1 MRKLDFVL
9 VGCGRAGAMHLP
21 HILNYGR
28 LKAVID
34 IDEEK
39 GIAWAKNN
47 NCLYFIDLE
56 DFIKEGFRADIVVI
70 CSPNY
75 HHFYPARFALLNKM
89 NVLIEKPMVLSLTH
103 SDRLIKY
110 AEKSNLQIFTVMQN
124 RFNPAVVAVKKAL
137 DKGDFGKLFS
147 IQINC
152 FWNRNSDYYSDDWH
166 GTKLMDGGILFTQFS
181 HFIDL
186 LIWFFGMPDLVKGV
200 ANKVAHGKEMEIDDQ
215 GAAILQW
222 KNGLIGTIQYS
233 VNAFEQN
240 REGSITIMGE
250 HGMAK
255 IGGTYLNQ
263 IDYQFMKGAP
273 LVVKQKNNHANDYGT
288 YKGSMSNHGEVYKS
302 MANNLLKGKPYYTSP
317 FEAKQII
324 TLIKKIMKSNRK

>member
-9 VGCGRAGAMHLP
+9 VGCGRAGTMHLP
-21 HILNYGR
+21 HILKYGR

-34 IDEEK
+34 TDEKK
-39 GIAWAKNN
+39 GKEWAKKY
-47 NCLYFIDLE
+47 NCTFYVDVE
-56 DFIKEGFRADIVVI
+56 DFIEEEFSVDVVVI

-75 HHFYPARFALLNKM
+75 HHFYPACFALWHKM

-110 AEKSNLQIFTVMQN
+110 AEKSNVQIFTVMQN

-166 GTKLMDGGILFTQFS
+166 GTKSMDGGVLFTQFS

-186 LIWFFGMPDLVKGV
+186 IIWFFGMPDLVKSV

-215 GAAILQW
+215 GAAIMQW
-222 KNGLIGTIQYS
+222 KNGMIGTIQYS

-240 REGSITIMGE
+240 REGSITIMGQ
-250 HGMAK
+250 HGMVK
-255 IGGTYLNQ
+255 IGGAYLNQ
-263 IDYQFMKGAP
+263 IDYQFMKGGS
-273 LVVKQKNNHANDYGT
+273 LGVKQKNIAANDYGT

-302 MANNLLKGKPYYTSP
+302 MANNLLKGKPYYTNP
-317 FEAKQII
+317 YEAKQTIA
-324 TLIKKIMKSNRK
+324 LIKKIMKCK

>member
-21 HILNYGR
+21 HILKYGQ

-34 IDEEK
+34 TDEATGRE
-39 GIAWAKNN
+39 WAKKN
-47 NCLYFIDLE
+47 NCHYFIDLE

-75 HHFYPARFALLNKM
+75 HHYYPSCFALRHKM
-89 NVLIEKPMVLSLTH
+89 NVLIEKPMVLRLAH
-103 SDRLIKY
+103 ADRLIKQ
-110 AEKSNLQIFTVMQN
+110 AEKSNMQIFTVMQN

-137 DKGDFGKLFS
+137 DKGSFGNLYS

-152 FWNRNSDYYSDDWH
+152 FWNRNAQYYSDDWH
-166 GTKLMDGGILFTQFS
+166 GSKLKDGGILFTQFS

-186 LIWFFGMPDLVKGV
+186 LIWFFGMPDLVKSM

-215 GAAILQW
+215 GAVIMQW
-222 KNGLIGTIQYS
+222 KNGVIGTLQYS

-250 HGMAK
+250 YGMVK
-255 IGGTYLNQ
+255 IGGAYLNR
-263 IDYQFMKGAP
+263 IDYQFMRGTS
-273 LVVKQKNNHANDYGT
+273 LVVKQKNNAANDYGN
-288 YKGSMSNHGEVYKS
+288 YKGSMSNHSEVYKS
-302 MANNLLKGKPYYTSP
+302 MVNNLLQGKPYYTSP
-317 FEAKQII
+317 KEAKQTIG
-324 TLIKKIMKSNRK
+324 LIKKIMKQKH